1 MELDKLSF
9 FRAMLNNLSQIQN
22 YFADQF
28 IDTASVM
35 TECVLSSEV
44 LCLYFSSSVCLYE
57 KIQLPRT

>member
-1 MELDKLSF
+1 MKLMELDKLSF

-35 TECVLSSEV
+35 TKCVLSSEV
-44 LCLYFSSSVCLYE
+44 
-57 KIQLPRT
+57 